1 MGEGGVIKLDWS
13 DCGDSS
19 THGHITSLSPATLTL
34 GTKTSIAG
42 KGSVDEAVQGATYKV
57 VAKAL
62 GVTVFSHTGDACR
75 PETIQLPAGAGE
87 IDMKGFACP
96 MSAGS
101 VELDLDITLSKNIP
115 ASLART
121 TIDLTATTAS
131 GDKALCVQIKTSPA
145 DETIVV

>member
-1 MGEGGVIKLDWS
+1 MG
-13 DCGDSS
+13 
-19 THGHITSLSPATLTL
+19 TSLS
-34 GTKTSIAG
+34 G

-62 GVTVFSHTGDACR
+62 GITVFSHTGDACK
-75 PETIQLPAGAGE
+75 PDTIKLPAGAGE
-87 IDMKGFACP
+87 IDFKGFACP

-101 VELDLDITLSKNIP
+101 TELDLAVTLAASIP
-115 ASLART
+115 AKLART

-145 DETIVV
+145 QETV